1 MSKIPTDMNNIFN
14 FNRFGRYFSYE
25 LRNARNSYGMTMAVV
40 GLLPAILLGIFALLT
55 LIFNI
60 FDAGVDFTPAARPVA
75 IAAALIIVTFGSP
88 AAIYGSVTDRRA
100 GTDYLLVPASTFE
113 KWLSMILMMCI
124 VVPAVLCVLLFA
136 CDSLLALLLPDTY
149 GWPLWQLVG
158 FNPFNIVLDEEI
170 SVNLAYPVFLGT
182 ASSMLFMTLG
192 AIFFKKSK
200 IAKTILVG
208 LLINVV
214 LSPVSI
220 GVVASADTFRYLD
233 DLSSPYDAARI
244 FNTFMNV
251 VLWGQI
257 VILALAVYFR
267 LRFIK
272 H

>member
-1 MSKIPTDMNNIFN
+1 M
-14 FNRFGRYFSYE
+14 
-25 LRNARNSYGMTMAVV
+25 
-40 GLLPAILLGIFALLT
+40 
-55 LIFNI
+55 
-60 FDAGVDFTPAARPVA
+60 
-75 IAAALIIVTFGSP
+75 
-88 AAIYGSVTDRRA
+88 
-100 GTDYLLVPASTFE
+100 
-113 KWLSMILMMCI
+113 
-124 VVPAVLCVLLFA
+124 
-136 CDSLLALLLPDTY
+136 
-149 GWPLWQLVG
+149 
-158 FNPFNIVLDEEI
+158 LDEEI

-200 IAKTILVG
+200 IAKTILAG
-208 LLINVV
+208 LLISVV

-244 FNTFMNV
+244 FNAFMNV